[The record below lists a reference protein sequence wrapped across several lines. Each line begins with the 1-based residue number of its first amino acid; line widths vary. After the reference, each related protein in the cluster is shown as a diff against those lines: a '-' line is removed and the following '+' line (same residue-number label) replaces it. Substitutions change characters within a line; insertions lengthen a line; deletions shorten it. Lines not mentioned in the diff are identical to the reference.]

1 MKKKI
6 DLYLENLYLIK
17 NMFEDDPIALP
28 AIEELIEK
36 AEHCK
41 KRSNI
46 ELILTAIII
55 IFFISSLIS
64 IFYYPLSSIP
74 VIVLIVAVILAKIDT
89 SLFPTPTIKNKDLRE
104 YVNLALKEKT
114 IYRTYYDVIQK
125 GEKLF
130 YINDS
135 NELELISDKKIG
147 LYNTDMIY
155 DKSLDIGGRIYYNEY
170 KEIDFENLEVRDLKI
185 FGGVDIKEN

>member
-6 DLYLENLYLIK
+6 NLYLENLYLIK
-17 NMFEDDPIALP
+17 GMLEDDSIALS

-36 AEHCK
+36 VEHCK
-41 KRSNI
+41 KRLNI

-74 VIVLIVAVILAKIDT
+74 VIVFIITLILVSIDVILFSA
-89 SLFPTPTIKNKDLRE
+89 PTIKNKDLRE

-114 IYRTYYDVIQK
+114 MYRTYYDVIQK
-125 GEKLF
+125 GRTLF

-135 NELELISDKKIG
+135 NKLELISDEKFG

-155 DKSLDIGGRIYYNEY
+155 DKLLDIGGRIYYNEY
-170 KEIDFENLEVRDLKI
+170 KEIDFEHSEVRDLKI

>member
-1 MKKKI
+1 MRKKI

-17 NMFEDDPIALP
+17 GMLEDDPIALS

-36 AEHCK
+36 VEHCK

-46 ELILTAIII
+46 ELILTIITI
-55 IFFISSLIS
+55 ILFISSFIS

-74 VIVLIVAVILAKIDT
+74 MIVLIVAVILAKIDT

-104 YVNLALKEKT
+104 YVNLSLKEKT

-125 GEKLF
+125 GRTLF

-135 NELELISDKKIG
+135 NKLELISDEKFG
-147 LYNTDMIY
+147 LYNADMIY
-155 DKSLDIGGRIYYNEY
+155 DKLLDIGGRIYYNEY
-170 KEIDFENLEVRDLKI
+170 KEIDFEYTEVRDLKV

>member
-1 MKKKI
+1 M
-6 DLYLENLYLIK
+6 
-17 NMFEDDPIALP
+17 
-28 AIEELIEK
+28 
-36 AEHCK
+36 
-41 KRSNI
+41 
-46 ELILTAIII
+46 TAIII

-114 IYRTYYDVIQK
+114 IYITYYDVIQK
-125 GEKLF
+125 GRTLF

-135 NELELISDKKIG
+135 NKLELISDEKFG

-155 DKSLDIGGRIYYNEY
+155 DKLLDIGGRIYYNEY
-170 KEIDFENLEVRDLKI
+170 KEIDFEHSEVRDLKV

>member
-17 NMFEDDPIALP
+17 NMFEDDPIALS

-46 ELILTAIII
+46 ELILTAITIML
-55 IFFISSLIS
+55 FILSLIC
-64 IFYYPLSSIP
+64 IFYYPLSLVP
-74 VIVLIVAVILAKIDT
+74 AIVFIAFLILANVDMI
-89 SLFPTPTIKNKDLRE
+89 LFSAPTIKNKDLRE

-114 IYRTYYDVIQK
+114 MYRTCCDVIQK
-125 GEKLF
+125 GRTLF

-135 NELELISDKKIG
+135 NKLELISDEKFG

-155 DKSLDIGGRIYYNEY
+155 DKLLDIGGHIYYNEY
-170 KEIDFENLEVRDLKI
+170 KEIDFEHSEVRDLKI

>member
-6 DLYLENLYLIK
+6 NLYLENLYLIK
-17 NMFEDDPIALP
+17 GMLEDDPIALS

-36 AEHCK
+36 AEHYK

-46 ELILTAIII
+46 ELILTIITI
-55 IFFISSLIS
+55 ILFISSFIS
-64 IFYYPLSSIP
+64 IFYYPLSFIP
-74 VIVLIVAVILAKIDT
+74 MIVLIIAVILAKIDV
-89 SLFPTPTIKNKDLRE
+89 SLFPMPTIKNEDLRE

-125 GEKLF
+125 GRTLF

-135 NELELISDKKIG
+135 NKLELISDEKIG

-155 DKSLDIGGRIYYNEY
+155 DKLLDIGGCIYYNEY
-170 KEIDFENLEVRDLKI
+170 KEIDFEHSEVRDLKI

>member
-1 MKKKI
+1 M
-6 DLYLENLYLIK
+6 
-17 NMFEDDPIALP
+17 
-28 AIEELIEK
+28 
-36 AEHCK
+36 
-41 KRSNI
+41 
-46 ELILTAIII
+46 TAIII

-74 VIVLIVAVILAKIDT
+74 VIVFIITLILANIDMI
-89 SLFPTPTIKNKDLRE
+89 LFSAPTIKNKDLRE

-114 IYRTYYDVIQK
+114 IYITYYDVIQK
-125 GEKLF
+125 GRTLF

-135 NELELISDKKIG
+135 NKLELISDEKFG

-155 DKSLDIGGRIYYNEY
+155 DKLLDIGGRIYYNEY
-170 KEIDFENLEVRDLKI
+170 KEIDFEHSEVRDLKV

>member
-1 MKKKI
+1 MRKKI

-17 NMFEDDPIALP
+17 GMLEDDPIALS
-28 AIEELIEK
+28 AIEELIDK
-36 AEHCK
+36 VEHCK

-46 ELILTAIII
+46 ELILTIITI
-55 IFFISSLIS
+55 ILFISSFIS

-74 VIVLIVAVILAKIDT
+74 MIVLIVAVILAKIDT

-104 YVNLALKEKT
+104 YVNLSLKEKT

-125 GEKLF
+125 GRTLF

-135 NELELISDKKIG
+135 NKLELISDEKFG
-147 LYNTDMIY
+147 LYNADMIY
-155 DKSLDIGGRIYYNEY
+155 DKLLDIGGRIYYNEY
-170 KEIDFENLEVRDLKI
+170 KEIDFEYTEVRDLKV

>member
-74 VIVLIVAVILAKIDT
+74 VIVFIITLILANVDMI
-89 SLFPTPTIKNKDLRE
+89 LFSAPTIKNKDLRE

-114 IYRTYYDVIQK
+114 IYITYYDVIQK
-125 GEKLF
+125 GKKLF

-135 NELELISDKKIG
+135 NELILIDNMRLC
-147 LYNTDMIY
+147 LYDIEEIY
-155 DKSLDIGGRIYYNEY
+155 DKLVNTDGCIYYNEY
-170 KEIDFENLEVRDLKI
+170 KEIDFEHSEVRDLKV

>member
-17 NMFEDDPIALP
+17 DMFEDDPIALP

-114 IYRTYYDVIQK
+114 IYITYYDVIQK
-125 GEKLF
+125 GRTLF

-135 NELELISDKKIG
+135 NKLELISDEKFG
-147 LYNTDMIY
+147 LYNADMIY
-155 DKSLDIGGRIYYNEY
+155 DKLLDIGGRIYYNEY
-170 KEIDFENLEVRDLKI
+170 KEIDFEHSEVRDLKV

>member
-1 MKKKI
+1 M
-6 DLYLENLYLIK
+6 
-17 NMFEDDPIALP
+17 
-28 AIEELIEK
+28 
-36 AEHCK
+36 
-41 KRSNI
+41 
-46 ELILTAIII
+46 TAIII

-114 IYRTYYDVIQK
+114 IYITYYDVIQK
-125 GEKLF
+125 GRTLF

-135 NELELISDKKIG
+135 NKLELISDEKFG

-155 DKSLDIGGRIYYNEY
+155 DKLLDIGGRIYYNEY
-170 KEIDFENLEVRDLKI
+170 KEIDFEHSEVRDLKV
-185 FGGVDIKEN
+185 FGGVDIK

>member
-1 MKKKI
+1 MRKKI

-17 NMFEDDPIALP
+17 DMFEDDPIALS

-36 AEHCK
+36 AEHYK

-46 ELILTAIII
+46 ELILTIITI
-55 IFFISSLIS
+55 LLFISSFIS
-64 IFYYPLSSIP
+64 IFYYPLSFIP
-74 VIVLIVAVILAKIDT
+74 MIVLIIAVILAKIDV
-89 SLFPTPTIKNKDLRE
+89 SLFPMPTIKNEDLRE

-114 IYRTYYDVIQK
+114 IYRTNYDVIQK
-125 GEKLF
+125 GRTLF

-135 NELELISDKKIG
+135 NKLELISDEKIG

-155 DKSLDIGGRIYYNEY
+155 DKLLDIGGHIYYNEY
-170 KEIDFENLEVRDLKI
+170 KEIDFEHSEVRDLKI

>member
-46 ELILTAIII
+46 ELILTAITIML
-55 IFFISSLIS
+55 FILSLIS
-64 IFYYPLSSIP
+64 IFYYPLSLVP
-74 VIVLIVAVILAKIDT
+74 AIVFIAFLILANVDMI
-89 SLFPTPTIKNKDLRE
+89 LFSAPTIKNKDLRE

-114 IYRTYYDVIQK
+114 MRTYYDVIQK
-125 GEKLF
+125 GRTLF

-135 NELELISDKKIG
+135 NKLELISDEKFG

-155 DKSLDIGGRIYYNEY
+155 DKLLDIGGHIYYNEY
-170 KEIDFENLEVRDLKI
+170 KEIDFEHSEVRDLKV

>member
-36 AEHCK
+36 AEQCK

-74 VIVLIVAVILAKIDT
+74 VIVFIITLILANVDMI
-89 SLFPTPTIKNKDLRE
+89 LFSAPTIKNKDLRE

-114 IYRTYYDVIQK
+114 IYITYYDVIQK
-125 GEKLF
+125 GRTLF

-135 NELELISDKKIG
+135 NKLELISDEKFG

-155 DKSLDIGGRIYYNEY
+155 DKLLDIGGRIYYNEY
-170 KEIDFENLEVRDLKI
+170 KEIDFEHSEVRDLKV